1 MEFAEFAKLY
11 GFDHITS
18 SPIFSQSNGQAERT
32 VQTLKNIL
40 HKTDDPFM
48 SLLVYRS
55 TPMSWCGLSPAEL
68 CMGRKLRANLPQ
80 TVDQLKPQWSYIGN
94 CSRLNEASKK
104 KQQQEYDHR
113 YKARLLPPITN
124 DSPVWVNTGAT
135 IIPERVMKQH
145 GTPRSYIIKTPSGL
159 YRRNRRHLNPSPS
172 LKFRNS
178 VTYVDNT
185 DQAPTLETVT
195 L

>member
-32 VQTLKNIL
+32 VQTLKNLL

-48 SLLVYRS
+48 SLIVYRN

-80 TVDQLKPQWSYIGN
+80 TIDQLKPQWSYVGN
-94 CSRLNEASKK
+94 FS
-104 KQQQEYDHR
+104 Q
-113 YKARLLPPITN
+113 
-124 DSPVWVNTGAT
+124 
-135 IIPERVMKQH
+135 
-145 GTPRSYIIKTPSGL
+145 
-159 YRRNRRHLNPSPS
+159 
-172 LKFRNS
+172 
-178 VTYVDNT
+178 
-185 DQAPTLETVT
+185 
-195 L
+195 